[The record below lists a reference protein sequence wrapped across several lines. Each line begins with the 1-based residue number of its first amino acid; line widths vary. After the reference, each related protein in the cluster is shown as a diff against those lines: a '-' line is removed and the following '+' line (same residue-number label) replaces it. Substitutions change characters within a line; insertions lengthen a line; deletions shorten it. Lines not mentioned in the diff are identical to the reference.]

1 MNLTDHFTLEE
12 FTVSNTAA
20 RMGIDNTPNSARV
33 RGNLTRTAQLMERI
47 REALGQPIIVTS
59 GYRSPALNR
68 AVGGVATSAHT
79 EGLACD
85 FICPA
90 FGTPL
95 DVCRGLEPYVEAL
108 GIDQLIYEHTWVHV
122 GLLEAAPRH
131 QVLTLV
137 PGGGYVAGIVG

>member
-1 MNLTDHFTLEE
+1 MNLTDHFTMEE
-12 FTVSNTAA
+12 FIVSQTAS

-47 REALGQPIIVTS
+47 RDALGHPIIVTS

-68 AVGGVATSAHT
+68 AVGGVATSAHV

-85 FICPA
+85 FICPQ

-95 DVCRGLEPYVEAL
+95 EVCQGLETYVEAL
-108 GIDQLIYEHTWVHV
+108 GIDQLIYEHTWIHV
-122 GLLEAAPRH
+122 GLLESAPRH
-131 QVLTLV
+131 QVLTLA
-137 PGGGYVAGIVG
+137 PGGGYALGIVA